1 MKVLCVIPC
10 GNKKI
15 WDKKPDAGPQ
25 KAREVYIGSFASKCK
40 EYAEKFYPS
49 SWVII
54 SAKYGFLFPDDILS
68 GSYNVTFNDKSTNSI
83 TIEELKSQAEEK
95 GLYDYDKIIVL
106 GGKNYVRIVKN
117 VFQNKEIYSPLSD
130 CKGIGYMMGK
140 LKDAIEKG
148 KSL

>member
-15 WDKKPDAGPQ
+15 WDKKPDAGSQ
-25 KAREVYIGSFASKCK
+25 KAREVYIGPFASKCK

-130 CKGIGYMMGK
+130 CKGIGYMIGK

>member
-25 KAREVYIGSFASKCK
+25 KAREVYIGPFASKCK

-83 TIEELKSQAEEK
+83 TIEELKYQTEEK

>member
-1 MKVLCVIPC
+1 VKVLCVIPC

>member
-1 MKVLCVIPC
+1 VKVLCVIPC

-25 KAREVYIGSFASKCK
+25 KAREVYIGPFASKCK

>member
-25 KAREVYIGSFASKCK
+25 KAREVYIGPFASKCK

-83 TIEELKSQAEEK
+83 TIEGLKSQAEEK

>member
-25 KAREVYIGSFASKCK
+25 KAREVYIGPFASKCK